1 MAFSPK
7 SVIQIL
13 WSRHRP
19 SDGDMGRRNPGRVRP
34 SGNRIQVGVSFEA
47 VSSLRA
53 EPVLR
58 ALLTERVSP
67 WRMSD
72 HSIAAVCRGSRGIR
86 RHSGRRNGRKFRCRR
101 RPHLR
106 QQGPGRRSPA
116 GCDVP
121 ADDERERCD
130 PRPPMDVYDP
140 GCLQT

>member
-1 MAFSPK
+1 
-7 SVIQIL
+7 
-13 WSRHRP
+13 
-19 SDGDMGRRNPGRVRP
+19 
-34 SGNRIQVGVSFEA
+34 
-47 VSSLRA
+47 
-53 EPVLR
+53 
-58 ALLTERVSP
+58 LTERVSL

-86 RHSGRRNGRKFRCRR
+86 RHSDRRNGRKFRCRR